1 MARPVVAMNRSIT
14 RLGVVI
20 IIIGFMLIASPIVLT
35 GAELFDLEQE
45 AGMLIAPVGL
55 LVVLIG
61 AVQTNPERTTVGG
74 TFGNPE
80 EVRRLRSPASR
91 SVPSAPPPRWNPNEP
106 VFCRYCRTAIAPDL
120 ARCPRCAR
128 ARECR
133 ACGRPLGF
141 VLDRATCP
149 FCGHSEASCNCPRLV
164 RTPGATVGT
173 MRPGWG

>member
-1 MARPVVAMNRSIT
+1 MSLMNRSIT
-14 RLGVVI
+14 RLGVAILVV
-20 IIIGFMLIASPIVLT
+20 GFMLVASPIVLT
-35 GAELFDLEQE
+35 GQEVFDLEQE
-45 AGMLIAPVGL
+45 AGLLIAPIGL

-61 AVQTNPERTTVGG
+61 AVQANPERTTVGG

-80 EVRRLRSPASR
+80 EAHRLRSLPTQA
-91 SVPSAPPPRWNPNEP
+91 VHEPPPRRWNPNDP
-106 VFCRYCRTAIAPDL
+106 VFCRYCRTVIAPDL

-149 FCGHSEASCNCPRLV
+149 YCGRPEAFCNCPRMARSTTRPV
-164 RTPGATVGT
+164 RSG
-173 MRPGWG
+173 RPRRV

>member
-1 MARPVVAMNRSIT
+1 MNRSIT
-14 RLGVVI
+14 QLGVAILVV
-20 IIIGFMLIASPIVLT
+20 GFMLVASPIVLT
-35 GAELFDLEQE
+35 GAEVFDLEQE
-45 AGMLIAPVGL
+45 AGLLIAPIGL

-61 AVQTNPERTTVGG
+61 AVQANPERTTVGG

-80 EVRRLRSPASR
+80 EVHRLR
-91 SVPSAPPPRWNPNEP
+91 SVPSRSPAEPAAVRWNPNEP
-106 VFCRYCRTAIAPDL
+106 VFCRYCRTVIGPEL

-149 FCGHSEASCNCPRLV
+149 YCGRPEAFCNCPRMTRTTRSAV
-164 RTPGATVGT
+164 RSG
-173 MRPGWG
+173 RPRRA